1 MLCASAVF
9 FFSEVYLTREKLT
22 NAVKYLNINI
32 EHRMVV

>member
-1 MLCASAVF
+1 MLCASAV

-32 EHRMVV
+32 EHRIVV